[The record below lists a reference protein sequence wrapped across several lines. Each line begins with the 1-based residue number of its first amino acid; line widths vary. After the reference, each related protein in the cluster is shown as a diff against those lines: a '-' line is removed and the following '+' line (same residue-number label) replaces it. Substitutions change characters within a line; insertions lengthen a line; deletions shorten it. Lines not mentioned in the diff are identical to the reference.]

1 MGIREKLASLFES
14 PSHREQV
21 RRTAID
27 DERRA
32 TSPEEVVDQRETRR
46 LSNMS
51 EEDQAWEQAALKRNR
66 EAPGRVMS

>member
-1 MGIREKLASLFES
+1 MGILQQLASLFQS
-14 PSHREQV
+14 SSQREQV

-32 TSPEEVVDQRETRR
+32 TSPEEVIDQRETRR

-51 EEDQAWEQAALKRNR
+51 EEDQAWEQAALKRNS

>member
-1 MGIREKLASLFES
+1 MGILSKLASLFES

-32 TSPEEVVDQRETRR
+32 TSPEEVIEQRETRR

-51 EEDQAWEQAALKRNR
+51 QEDQAWEQAALQRNR